1 MKSINFYLVDY
12 TIDYILRDRVKNI
25 FILTV
30 FTFLVALLASL
41 FFITNSI
48 KHELNAT
55 LNSLPQI
62 IVQNTKAGMRSTINE
77 EVINTILEID
87 GVSSAVGRVWGYYY
101 FDKAEVS
108 FSLVGVDEFEQ
119 QNSNTLKSIL
129 EKEELD
135 DSSMVIGEGVKRVL
149 HTNYYKDYFNFVK
162 SDGEL
167 KKINIKATFR
177 AQTQLESNDMIVMS
191 KDNIREIFGF
201 ASDENSDILVS
212 VSNPDEVA
220 QVALKIKSLFVN
232 AQVLTNE
239 DMKVSYEN
247 IFNYKSGLFLA
258 LFIVSLFTFFIIVYD
273 KASGVSSEQ
282 KREIGILKALGWRV
296 QDVLRAK
303 FYEAIIISLFAYIVG
318 IVVALFYVFILEA
331 PLLSNIFTGYS
342 DLRPKFELPFVLD
355 YETFFLL
362 FLLSVPIY
370 IAATIIPAWRVAT
383 LEADEVMR

>member
-1 MKSINFYLVDY
+1 
-12 TIDYILRDRVKNI
+12 
-25 FILTV
+25 
-30 FTFLVALLASL
+30 
-41 FFITNSI
+41 
-48 KHELNAT
+48 
-55 LNSLPQI
+55 
-62 IVQNTKAGMRSTINE
+62 
-77 EVINTILEID
+77 
-87 GVSSAVGRVWGYYY
+87 
-101 FDKAEVS
+101 
-108 FSLVGVDEFEQ
+108 
-119 QNSNTLKSIL
+119 
-129 EKEELD
+129 
-135 DSSMVIGEGVKRVL
+135 
-149 HTNYYKDYFNFVK
+149 
-162 SDGEL
+162 
-167 KKINIKATFR
+167 
-177 AQTQLESNDMIVMS
+177 MS

-220 QVALKIKSLFVN
+220 QVALKIKSLLVN